1 MSFDNRCVHNHHQR
15 KERFARIRCLCST
28 VTRGLFNEWLVIT
41 SLNVC
46 ICISLDQ
53 GIVDGDYELVP
64 YQGGADAEG
73 SLNAV
78 HVEPSEASASD
89 PNPALEGKHRSMNR
103 SNFTTTVLLR
113 LIAHLRFRH

>member
-1 MSFDNRCVHNHHQR
+1 MS
-15 KERFARIRCLCST
+15 
-28 VTRGLFNEWLVIT
+28 
-41 SLNVC
+41 C
-46 ICISLDQ
+46 IAFRLDQ

-78 HVEPSEASASD
+78 HVEPAEASASD

-103 SNFTTTVLLR
+103 SNFATTVLLR
-113 LIAHLRFRH
+113 MIVHLRFQVLIETLVAFPQTPMYCNTSW

>member
-1 MSFDNRCVHNHHQR
+1 MN
-15 KERFARIRCLCST
+15 ARAFSET
-28 VTRGLFNEWLVIT
+28 LVII
-41 SLNVC
+41 SLNIC

-73 SLNAV
+73 SLSVVQVDPA
-78 HVEPSEASASD
+78 EASASD

-103 SNFTTTVLLR
+103 SNFATTVLLS
-113 LIAHLRFRH
+113 LIVHLRFQALIETLVAYP